1 MTVSGRI
8 SIFTLVWAVL
18 FSLPSVFGGEKVL
31 SRSESMKPRWLSHKP
46 VPTNPSFIYV
56 DVQGSGR
63 TLEEAKADCFSAL
76 ARNEDLKSTVEV
88 TVDRHISKK
97 VEQQRSNGG
106 LTEQIRTEAQITF
119 DVNGK
124 RVELTANLIDLYW
137 ELVAVGGT
145 TEYRCRSLYA
155 VAVSPELPPL
165 FDLVSFSRKYG
176 ARGLVRSLFVP
187 GWGQMYKGSMAKG
200 ISILSAEVVAVG
212 GALVAENLR
221 ASYIKKM
228 KEQPKFAKTYNSK
241 ADNWQNVRNG
251 FFIGSGAIYVY
262 NLIDAI
268 VADGAK
274 RTIVKKN
281 TAFRFAPVAY
291 ENGAGVSVAYQ
302 F

>member
-1 MTVSGRI
+1 M
-8 SIFTLVWAVL
+8 
-18 FSLPSVFGGEKVL
+18 
-31 SRSESMKPRWLSHKP
+31 
-46 VPTNPSFIYV
+46 
-56 DVQGSGR
+56 
-63 TLEEAKADCFSAL
+63 
-76 ARNEDLKSTVEV
+76 
-88 TVDRHISKK
+88 
-97 VEQQRSNGG
+97 
-106 LTEQIRTEAQITF
+106 
-119 DVNGK
+119 
-124 RVELTANLIDLYW
+124 
-137 ELVAVGGT
+137 
-145 TEYRCRSLYA
+145 
-155 VAVSPELPPL
+155 AVSPELPPL

-251 FFIGSGAIYVY
+251 FLIGAGAIYVY